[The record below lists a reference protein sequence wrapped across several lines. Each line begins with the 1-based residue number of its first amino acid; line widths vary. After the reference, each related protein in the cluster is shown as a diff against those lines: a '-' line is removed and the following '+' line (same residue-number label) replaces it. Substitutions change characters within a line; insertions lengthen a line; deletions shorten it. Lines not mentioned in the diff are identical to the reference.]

1 MQRAQV
7 LSLLGELRS
16 CMAGEKERLWLH
28 KGIAVSL
35 PQNPCVLESRW
46 SLFKQGHS
54 APGLGRNKTDD
65 LFIKL
70 YSFHVPSYYVVP
82 SRCSV
87 NISVKINDNNN
98 S

>member
-1 MQRAQV
+1 MV
-7 LSLLGELRS
+7 N
-16 CMAGEKERLWLH
+16 
-28 KGIAVSL
+28 L
-35 PQNPCVLESRW
+35 PQNPRVLESRW

-65 LFIKL
+65 LFPILDQEQEIKL
-70 YSFHVPSYYVVP
+70 YSFRVPSYYVVP